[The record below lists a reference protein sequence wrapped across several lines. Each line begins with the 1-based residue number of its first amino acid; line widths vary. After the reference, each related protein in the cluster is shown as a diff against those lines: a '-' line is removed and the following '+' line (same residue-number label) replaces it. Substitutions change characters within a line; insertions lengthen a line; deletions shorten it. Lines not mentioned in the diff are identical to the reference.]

1 MDTLL
6 LDRGAV
12 RSLVSIDEV
21 IAEVKR
27 SFIEKS
33 RGRIQMPSKPYLFFP
48 EYGGDLRVMPSYMDG
63 AKLAAVK
70 IVNSHTRNK
79 EKGLPGVM
87 ATVTLIDP
95 ETGEPLCIMD
105 GTLITIL
112 RTAAASAVA
121 TEALARNDS
130 STLGIVGTGAES
142 EPHVLALSKVMKI
155 ERVLVYG
162 RSKEGVEGFI
172 TRVRSSLDIEVEYA
186 PLEKVVAG
194 SDVLVTLTP
203 VRSPIVMNHWVKD
216 GIHVNAVGADAPG
229 KQELEVSTLKRAKVI
244 VDDWDQ
250 SSHGGEINRAI
261 EEDAIKKEDIH
272 GELGDVLINKIPGRV
287 SNNEVTVFDS
297 TGLAIQDLATASIVY
312 KKAIKE
318 GIGSKFAFIG

>member
-33 RGRIQMPSKPYLFFP
+33 GGRIQMPSKPYLFFP

-172 TRVRSSLDIEVEYA
+172 TRVRSSLDIEAEYA

-203 VRSPIVMNHWVKD
+203 
-216 GIHVNAVGADAPG
+216 
-229 KQELEVSTLKRAKVI
+229 Q
-244 VDDWDQ
+244 
-250 SSHGGEINRAI
+250 HGLH
-261 EEDAIKKEDIH
+261 ED
-272 GELGDVLINKIPGRV
+272 V
-287 SNNEVTVFDS
+287 
-297 TGLAIQDLATASIVY
+297 
-312 KKAIKE
+312 
-318 GIGSKFAFIG
+318 

>member
-1 MDTLL
+1 METLL
-6 LDRGAV
+6 LDRGTV
-12 RSLVSIDEV
+12 RSLISMDEV

-33 RGRIQMPSKPYLFFP
+33 HGRTQMPSKPYLFFP
-48 EYGGDLRVMPSYMDG
+48 EYGGDLRVMPSYMEG

-79 EKGLPGVM
+79 EKGFPGVM

-95 ETGEPLCIMD
+95 ETGVPLCIMD
-105 GTLITIL
+105 GTFITIL

-130 STLGIVGTGAES
+130 STLGIIGTGAES
-142 EPHVLALSKVMKI
+142 EPHVLALSKAMNI
-155 ERVLVYG
+155 GHVLVYG
-162 RSKEGVEGFI
+162 RSTESVEVFI
-172 TRVRSSLDIEVEYA
+172 TGVRSSVDVEAEYA
-186 PLEKVVAG
+186 PLEKVVAD

-203 VRSPIVMNHWVKD
+203 VRSPLVMNQWVKE

-229 KQELEVSTLKRAKVI
+229 KQELEVDILKRAKVV

-250 SSHGGEINRAI
+250 SSH
-261 EEDAIKKEDIH
+261 
-272 GELGDVLINKIPGRV
+272 
-287 SNNEVTVFDS
+287 
-297 TGLAIQDLATASIVY
+297 
-312 KKAIKE
+312 
-318 GIGSKFAFIG
+318 

>member
-1 MDTLL
+1 MPLF
-6 LDRGAV
+6 DR
-12 RSLVSIDEV
+12 L
-21 IAEVKR
+21 
-27 SFIEKS
+27 
-33 RGRIQMPSKPYLFFP
+33 
-48 EYGGDLRVMPSYMDG
+48 
-63 AKLAAVK
+63 
-70 IVNSHTRNK
+70 N
-79 EKGLPGVM
+79 
-87 ATVTLIDP
+87 
-95 ETGEPLCIMD
+95 
-105 GTLITIL
+105 
-112 RTAAASAVA
+112 
-121 TEALARNDS
+121 
-130 STLGIVGTGAES
+130 
-142 EPHVLALSKVMKI
+142 
-155 ERVLVYG
+155 
-162 RSKEGVEGFI
+162 
-172 TRVRSSLDIEVEYA
+172 VEYA